1 MKICIFGAGAVGS
14 ILAGRMIRGGAAV
27 TIVARGAHLEAI
39 QKKGLKICDRNGDWK
54 VKVESTYNT
63 QSLGQQDLLILGV
76 KAHTLAPALAQI
88 EPLVGAHTTVMHIVN
103 GIPWWFFHGI
113 TNNPTAEY
121 LDSVDPGGIILKT
134 FGPEKALGC
143 VVHIASNII
152 KPGVV
157 EHNAGGTFL
166 IGEPNNSESDRVKR
180 VVAALSPSGLRI
192 QPTTDIRS
200 AIWSKLY
207 SNITGNPLSVL
218 LEAGFEGIFGA
229 PGMRDVLYNI
239 TKEASSVARAFG
251 SNACPDIDK
260 RLNGLATL
268 GSAKSSTLQDFEA
281 GKSLELDALVGSV
294 SELGRL
300 AKIATPTIDLVYAL
314 TCQKALLAGL
324 YSRMENKANSI

>member
-14 ILAGRMIRGGAAV
+14 ILAGRMIRGGAAI
-27 TIVARGAHLEAI
+27 TIVARGTHLEAI
-39 QKKGLKICDRNGDWK
+39 QKEGLTICDRDGEWK
-54 VKVESTYNT
+54 VKINATDDT

-76 KAHTLAPALAQI
+76 KAHTLTPALAQI
-88 EPLVGAHTTVMHIVN
+88 EPLIGTNTTIMHIVN

-113 TNNPTAEY
+113 NNNAPAGY
-121 LDSVDPGGIILKT
+121 LDSVDPGGHILKV

-152 KPGVV
+152 KPGIV

-166 IGEPNNSESDRVKR
+166 IGEPNNSESERMKR
-180 VVAALSPSGLRI
+180 VVAALTPSGLRI

-200 AIWSKLY
+200 EIWSKLY

-218 LEAGFEGIFGA
+218 LESGFEGIFGA
-229 PGMRDVLYNI
+229 PDMRDVLHNI
-239 TKEASSVARAFG
+239 IKEASSVANAFG
-251 SNACPDIDK
+251 SHACPDINK
-260 RLNGLATL
+260 RLNELATL
-268 GSAKSSTLQDFEA
+268 GNAKSSTLQDFEA

-300 AKIATPTIDLVYAL
+300 AQIATPTIDLVYVL
-314 TCQKALLAGL
+314 TCQKAQLAGL
-324 YSRMENKANSI
+324 CSRMENRLNRI